1 MRNSFSPFAGAERP
15 LIAFEAVI
23 IGGSGSLRGGFF
35 GGRLVNAAAGRARQ
49 GFIDAPPTANLATGS
64 SRLSRRMIYVIDM
77 ER

>member
-1 MRNSFSPFAGAERP
+1 MRSSFSPFAGAERP

-49 GFIDAPPTANLATGS
+49 GFIDAPLLRIWRPGVRGFPGA
-64 SRLSRRMIYVIDM
+64 
-77 ER
+77 